1 MSSTIIP
8 SPPINTPADWWR
20 LVDEYGN
27 RIIDILDENTPYD
40 SSRPLAAGMAC
51 DNAEDG
57 WSIRRA
63 FGVNRNTRN
72 WKMCHQI
79 IHRVWQALPDHHS
92 IHGINGWSLLCDL
105 CSETWVFDE
114 SEGGVG

>member
-63 FGVNRNTRN
+63 MNP
-72 WKMCHQI
+72 W
-79 IHRVWQALPDHHS
+79 VWVVEFRRIL
-92 IHGINGWSLLCDL
+92 
-105 CSETWVFDE
+105 
-114 SEGGVG
+114 EGGGA